1 MKVLTDAEPLGS
13 PPQPASLAIGVFDGV
28 HLGHASVIRQTL
40 ADARA
45 VSGIAVA
52 VTFDRHPDAIVAPER
67 TPPLLYP
74 LWRRLDALASLGIS
88 TALVFPFD
96 AKFRAQPAE
105 TFVDR
110 LTRGFGNVASIAVGN
125 QFVFGHG
132 RGGNVDLLQRLGRER
147 GFVVHPIPPCTLD
160 GKPVSSTRI
169 RERVAAGDLVGAST
183 LLGRPY
189 SIGGDVVMGDQLGRT
204 LGFPTANLAV
214 AGLVLPPMGV
224 YTAIAHLQGR
234 RIPAAVNIGRRP
246 TVADSAPETR
256 VEAHLLD
263 FEGDLY
269 GARLELELAE
279 RLRPETRFPSR
290 EALVDQIGRDVF
302 EVRQWA
308 GNRGL
313 L

>member
-1 MKVLTDAEPLGS
+1 MKVLTDAEPQGI
-13 PPQPASLAIGVFDGV
+13 PPQPACLAIGVFDGV
-28 HLGHASVIRQTL
+28 HLGHAAVIRQTL

-45 VSGIAVA
+45 TSGIAVA

-74 LWRRLDALASLGIS
+74 LWRRLEALTSLGVS

-96 AKFRAQPAE
+96 AEFRSQPAE
-105 TFVDR
+105 AFVER
-110 LTRGFGNVASIAVGN
+110 LTRGFGKVASIAVGN

-132 RGGNVDLLQRLGRER
+132 RGGNVALLQRLGQER
-147 GFVVHPIPPCTLD
+147 GFVVHPVPPFTLD
-160 GKPVSSTRI
+160 DKPVSSTRI
-169 RERVAAGDLVGAST
+169 REKVAAGDLIGASA

-189 SIGGDVVMGDQLGRT
+189 SLCGEVMAGDRLGRT
-204 LGFPTANLAV
+204 LGFPTANVSA

-224 YTAIAHLQGR
+224 YAAVAHIQGQR
-234 RIPAAVNIGRRP
+234 RPAAVNIGRRP
-246 TVADSAPETR
+246 TVSGSALETR

-269 GARLELELAE
+269 GARAELELAE
-279 RLRPETRFPSR
+279 CLRPEIRFSSR
-290 EALVDQIGRDVF
+290 QALAEQIGRDVHQ
-302 EVRQWA
+302 VRQWA
-308 GNRGL
+308 GIRGL